1 MGTGAI
7 QHRRF
12 RELPGLLHSGD
23 VLVVNNTRVF
33 PAKLRGRTEA
43 GGTVELLLVESAGT
57 GSWEVLARPARKL
70 RVGTLLRFGDGEL
83 EARVTGVGEGGK
95 RTVELVHEG
104 DLEPILERVGQTP
117 LPPYIRREGSGLRR
131 ADRADRERYQ
141 TVYARERG
149 SVAAPTAG
157 LHFTEDILEELAR
170 RDIEV
175 VELTLHVG
183 YGTFQPIRTETVK
196 EHRMEAEKYTVPE
209 KTSVAIERTRAQGRR
224 VVAVGTTT
232 VRALESAATE
242 SGKVRVGSGVTELF
256 IYPGFRFQVVDA
268 LLTNFHLPRSSLLM
282 LVSALGGSERV
293 KRAYQE
299 AVRERYRFYS
309 YGDCMLLY

>member
-1 MGTGAI
+1 M
-7 QHRRF
+7 
-12 RELPGLLHSGD
+12 
-23 VLVVNNTRVF
+23 NNTSVF
-33 PAKLRGRTEA
+33 PAKLRGQTES
-43 GGTVELLLVESAGT
+43 GDIVELLLVQPETAGR
-57 GSWEVLARPARKL
+57 WEVLARPAKKL
-70 RVGTLLRFGDGEL
+70 RVGTVLHFGGGEL
-83 EARVTGVGEGGK
+83 RARVTAVSELGK
-95 RTVELVHEG
+95 RTVELMHAG
-104 DLEPILERVGQTP
+104 DLKPILERVGRTP
-117 LPPYIRREGSGLRR
+117 LPPYIKRGPSSKGKGRSDRE
-131 ADRADRERYQ
+131 DRERYQ

-157 LHFTEDILEELAR
+157 LHFTREVLDELER
-170 RDIEV
+170 RAIEA

-183 YGTFQPIRTETVK
+183 YGTFQPIRTETVE
-196 EHRMEAEKYTVPE
+196 EHRMEAERYTIQE
-209 KTSVAIERTRAQGRR
+209 ETSVAVERARAQGKR

-242 SGKVRVGSGVTELF
+242 PGKVRAGSGVTELF

-282 LVSALGGSERV
+282 LVSALGGVEPV
-293 KRAYQE
+293 KRAYRE